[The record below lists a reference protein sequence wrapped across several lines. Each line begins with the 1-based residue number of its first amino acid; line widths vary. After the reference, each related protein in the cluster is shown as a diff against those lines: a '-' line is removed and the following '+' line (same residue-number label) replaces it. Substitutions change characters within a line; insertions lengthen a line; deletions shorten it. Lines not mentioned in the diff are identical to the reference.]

1 MKIEL
6 LQFSGCPHANETRQ
20 LLVDCLNE
28 IGLGAIH
35 IDEREGEFPSP
46 SIVIDGRDVMGEPTV
61 IVACCR
67 LDLPT
72 RERVLAA
79 LRREETM
86 ARVRSSRPSKV
97 RATPV
102 QRG

>member
-1 MKIEL
+1 VKIEL
-6 LQFSGCPHANETRQ
+6 LRFSGCPHVNEARQ

-28 IGLGAIH
+28 IGLGDIQ
-35 IDEREGEFPSP
+35 IDDREGEFPSP

-61 IVACCR
+61 IAACCR

-79 LRREETM
+79 LAREETM
-86 ARVRSSRPSKV
+86 ARVRK
-97 RATPV
+97 
-102 QRG
+102 